1 MHVSRVD
8 APYVG
13 STHMYDFK
21 PNFCAYISRPPLV
34 CTDAELKMLLL
45 ALLPPVAVGQLR
57 SILVSE
63 SHSRRLL
70 VSYRLH
76 STH

>member
-13 STHMYDFK
+13 STHMHDFK

-34 CTDAELKMLLL
+34 CTDAELKMLL
-45 ALLPPVAVGQLR
+45 
-57 SILVSE
+57 I
-63 SHSRRLL
+63 
-70 VSYRLH
+70 
-76 STH
+76 